1 MADLLQSY
9 FPNVK
14 LNVGDKLQTFYR
26 LLLNEEVF
34 FSQMYSRV
42 KKRNSFTVLFSIH
55 GKYNFGSILRYFVI
69 SGIPVAVIKYFKVVC
84 QAAGH
89 RFGINIP
96 CVHSVQ
102 ESDIHFVV
110 PVHDIKEK
118 CIFLEVS
125 NCMYIAR
132 FPSKFLSD

>member
-84 QAAGH
+84 Q
-89 RFGINIP
+89 P

-102 ESDIHFVV
+102 ESDVHFVV